1 MDFRFKSLF
10 LAGCLGS
17 ALVSHPTAVNSTHR
31 TGVIFGGTVGNSRFC
46 EVLIVSEGWL
56 EANSSRNILGSTQVG
71 GKSGVA
77 QIRSSRN
84 LRGSLFRISAETP
97 VGFDIA
103 PAALGPDVEFSADY
117 QATVTV
123 FNFFSATGNPG
134 DPVLGTFPLP
144 TLTPATSI
152 LLPRLATRSDIN
164 VNFEAR
170 TVNDAVFPPGQY
182 QSHITLS
189 CE

>member
-1 MDFRFKSLF
+1 MDFKFKTLF
-10 LAGCLGS
+10 LVACLGS
-17 ALVSHPTAVNSTHR
+17 AVVAKPTSVNSTHNSS
-31 TGVIFGGTVGNSRFC
+31 IAFGGTVELSRFC

-56 EANSSRNILGSTQVG
+56 EANASRNILSSTQVG
-71 GKSGVA
+71 GKPGSA

-84 LRGSLFRISAETP
+84 LRGSSFRISAETP

-103 PAALGPDVEFSADY
+103 PPTLGPDVEFSADY

-123 FNFFSATGNPG
+123 FNFFSAIGAPG
-134 DPVLGTFPLP
+134 DAVLGTFPLP

-164 VNFEAR
+164 VNFEAK
-170 TVNDAVFPPGQY
+170 TVNGAVFPPGQY
-182 QSHITLS
+182 QSHITLR